1 MVEEMVEETATE
13 TTAQLE
19 SRKGAS
25 SLFPSLEE
33 TIAMRSGLLRLL
45 VLTIYS
51 RHVDR
56 GVCDILTVLFKT
68 ASTVYRASKASEGI

>member
-1 MVEEMVEETATE
+1 MVETATE

-25 SLFPSLEE
+25 SLFPSVEE
-33 TIAMRSGLLRLL
+33 TIAMRSSLLRLL
-45 VLTIYS
+45 LLTIYS

-56 GVCDILTVLFKT
+56 GVCDILTVLFQT